1 MKRFLLS
8 IIGVL
13 VFAICLN
20 ARTYTHTF
28 QDGDLT
34 AKGGVV
40 KLTDIE
46 WNSLEVKEIKW
57 NDDFG
62 IQIGSGTNFCEEY
75 SLKTSAFKDYI
86 ITSVTVYS
94 SVGNK
99 GETKLTIKVGD
110 KTSEPFELGGDITE
124 CTFNDF
130 RVEGDIEINWVSTK
144 KHYYINKIEI
154 VYELPASAVPV
165 KEPEFKTPEGVY
177 ENEIKQITCETEETS
192 SVLYYTLDGTDPS
205 YDDFTKGIGST
216 KSSKYNVMYW
226 MNLKETRTIKV
237 IAVQVDGGSVYQS
250 EIVEAEYIVS
260 PTKPYIPVKEITTG
274 EKYAFITND
283 SIADNLH
290 KRENGCLQSR
300 KISNK
305 NEMFIEACEFSTF
318 TFTSVD
324 GGYTIQD
331 RKNRYM
337 YMASNDG
344 TVSFATEIP
353 AEGHI
358 WSVTFNED
366 KAIIT
371 NGNGT
376 IYYSV
381 EDDLF
386 GCYTEEQKTENMEL
400 PSVYMLREYPQA
412 TIDPENGSQV
422 EGLKEFTIYCEQG
435 IAVSDDFELRVQGN
449 LERVTDDTGSTY
461 YRYKIDQIYNYE
473 RIDDNTLKFTTDT
486 ELRSENNTQIDLFI
500 TKGKIYLNPK
510 EMMYEL
516 IPPKKDWGIYSY
528 TNIGYTPVATIDEIS
543 PASEEKVETLSYI
556 LFTFSNIAT
565 NINEAKK
572 ITVYREETKDTISTS
587 FTFINLN
594 ENGQLLK
601 QNQGALTIG
610 TPITKNGTYII
621 EIPDGYFVDRNS
633 KEIEGVTLKYIVENA
648 TDIEN
653 IVVEGNTDCAV
664 YNLTGIKVLDA
675 DNTDKLNT
683 LPKGIYIINGKKVLV
698 K

>member
-13 VFAICLN
+13 VFAISLN

-28 QDGDLT
+28 KDGDLT
-34 AKGGVV
+34 TKGGVV

-57 NDDFG
+57 SDDFG

-75 SLKTSAFKDYI
+75 SLKTSAFKDCI

-110 KTSEPFELGGDITE
+110 KTSDPFELGGDITK

-154 VYELPASAVPV
+154 MYELPASAVSVPKPV
-165 KEPEFKTPEGVY
+165 FTTAEGVY
-177 ENEIKQITCETEETS
+177 EKEILVVAETS
-192 SVLYYTLDGTDPS
+192 ITNDTLYYTIDGTIPS
-205 YDDFTKGIGST
+205 YKEYHSNPRVGTTKRSGYSVINET
-216 KSSKYNVMYW
+216 
-226 MNLKETRTIKV
+226 LKNSATIKA
-237 IAVQVDGGSVYQS
+237 IAIRVDGESVYQS
-250 EIVEAEYIVS
+250 DVVEAKYIIS
-260 PTKPYIPVKEITTG
+260 ETKPYIPVQQVATG
-274 EKYAFITND
+274 NKYAFIAKD
-283 SIADNLH
+283 GVADFLFGATEGYMQN
-290 KRENGCLQSR
+290 RD
-300 KISNK
+300 ISAIYDK
-305 NEMFIEACEFSTF
+305 YIETVAYSAF
-318 TFTSVD
+318 TFTSTD

-331 RKNRYM
+331 AEERYM
-337 YMASNDG
+337 YIANNDG
-344 TVSFATEIP
+344 KVSFTTEKP
-353 AEGHI
+353 TTGAV
-358 WSVTFNED
+358 WSVTIDND
-366 KAIIT
+366 SKATIK
-371 NGNGT
+371 NGDNT
-376 IYYSV
+376 LYY
-381 EDDLF
+381 DGDNNIF
-386 GCYTEEQKTENMEL
+386 GCYATAGDNMEL
-400 PSVYMLREYPQA
+400 PSLYMQCEYPKA
-412 TIDPENGSQV
+412 VITPEDGSYVQ
-422 EGLKEFTIYCEQG
+422 GLKEFTIYCEKG
-435 IAVSDDFELRVQGN
+435 ISVSDDFSLKAQSGQNENR
-449 LERVTDDTGSTY
+449 EYEIDKTY
-461 YRYKIDQIYNYE
+461 ECTQIDE
-473 RIDDNTLKFTTDT
+473 NTLKFTID
-486 ELRSENNTQIDLFI
+486 EDLVSVANINIDLII
-500 TKGKIYLNPK
+500 TGDIYLNP
-510 EMMYEL
+510 ESMAYP
-516 IPPKKDWGIYSY
+516 IPIKGRYTRSICSY
-528 TNIGYTPVATIDEIS
+528 THIGYAPVATIDSIS

-556 LFTFSNIAT
+556 LFQFSDIAT

-572 ITVYREETKDTISTS
+572 ITVYREETNDTIATS

-633 KEIEGVTLKYIVENA
+633 KEIKGVTLKYIVENA